1 MIIYV
6 NCSQYSLTITRPAP
20 KSHRLAKIHKVSGQR
35 LRSNGK
41 MTEDTPKPAPSPDEA
56 SQKETP
62 PPPEQKKAP
71 PPATDEKE
79 VVAVVPKKG
88 GLLGKINPIKLF
100 KRDTP
105 AALVKTGRALVEH
118 KNFAQ
123 ASVNFNK
130 ALALE
135 PDFVPA
141 FQALGDALMKK
152 GGRSNVKSALLQY
165 QEAIKR
171 DPLQEAPYAASAR
184 AYDMLAQ
191 RKEAAL
197 EKKKLVVVKTL
208 DSDSNNP
215 AANNNMGILFL
226 QQGLVP
232 QALGHFQRAIKTDR
246 RYDVALRNLAAVY
259 YKLTTETQDPGLK
272 HEYTEKAKEYIARA
286 MEVAEIP
293 ATLLVLA
300 RIQVMEEQYDKA
312 LVVCEKIEALDA
324 TNKDVFGLKKVILMK
339 LNRLDEANKAYE
351 TYRFLTANN

>member
-1 MIIYV
+1 M
-6 NCSQYSLTITRPAP
+6 
-20 KSHRLAKIHKVSGQR
+20 
-35 LRSNGK
+35 
-41 MTEDTPKPAPSPDEA
+41 
-56 SQKETP
+56 
-62 PPPEQKKAP
+62 
-71 PPATDEKE
+71 
-79 VVAVVPKKG
+79 VAVVPQKT
-88 GLLGKINPIKLF
+88 GLLEKINPIRLF

-105 AALVKTGRALVEH
+105 AALVKAGRALLEN

-130 ALALE
+130 ALALA

-152 GGRSNVKSALLQY
+152 GGRANVKSALLQF
-165 QEAIKR
+165 QEASKR
-171 DPLQEAPYAASAR
+171 DPFQEAAYSASAR
-184 AYDMLAQ
+184 AYDMLGQ

-208 DSDSNNP
+208 DNDSNNP

-246 RYDVALRNLAAVY
+246 KYDVALRNLAAVY
-259 YKLTTETQDPGLK
+259 YKLTTETEDPNLK
-272 HEYTEKAKEYIARA
+272 LEYTEKAKEFIGRA

-293 ATLLVLA
+293 ASLLVLA

-312 LVVCEKIEALDA
+312 LVVCEKIEAQDA

-351 TYRFLTANN
+351 TYKFLAANK

>member
-1 MIIYV
+1 
-6 NCSQYSLTITRPAP
+6 
-20 KSHRLAKIHKVSGQR
+20 
-35 LRSNGK
+35 
-41 MTEDTPKPAPSPDEA
+41 MTEDTPQPADTPDEA
-56 SQKETP
+56 SQKESTP
-62 PPPEQKKAP
+62 APEENIGSP
-71 PPATDEKE
+71 RPTGEKG
-79 VVAVVPKKG
+79 VVAVAPKKA
-88 GLLGKINPIKLF
+88 GLLEKINPVRLF

-105 AALVKTGRALVEH
+105 AALVKAGRALLEN

-130 ALALE
+130 ALALA

-152 GGRSNVKSALLQY
+152 GGRANVKSALLQF
-165 QEAIKR
+165 QEASKR
-171 DPLQEAPYAASAR
+171 DPFQEAAYSASAR
-184 AYDMLAQ
+184 AYDMLGQ

-208 DSDSNNP
+208 DNDSNNP

-226 QQGLVP
+226 QQGLMP

-246 RYDVALRNLAAVY
+246 KYDVALRNLAAVY
-259 YKLTTETQDPGLK
+259 YKLTTETEDPNLK
-272 HEYTEKAKEYIARA
+272 LEYTEKAKEYIGRA

-293 ATLLVLA
+293 ASLLVLA

-312 LVVCEKIEALDA
+312 LVVCEKIEAQDA

-351 TYRFLTANN
+351 TYKFLAANK